1 MERSLILKTQLHI
14 HIFVRRLLKKE
25 HLDLKITEYRVLP
38 TAVDDGLIQFVPRAS
53 PLSCILR
60 DHGSILQ
67 YLQTHAK
74 ASNTELESYVM
85 MNYIRSCAGYTVF
98 THILGIGDRHND
110 NIMVTTEGRLFHID
124 FGYFLGR
131 DPKFNVAPLFVNRT
145 LVDAMGGPD
154 SDGYRH
160 FVQLACEAFNI
171 LRKSAGL
178 LLSVIH
184 VMANSAIPDIR
195 SDPETAMLKVQEK
208 MWLNLS
214 DEDAANAFE
223 SSLIAAQN
231 AVLPRI
237 AEVQHR
243 VAQGWR

>member
-1 MERSLILKTQLHI
+1 M
-14 HIFVRRLLKKE
+14 
-25 HLDLKITEYRVLP
+25 DLQITRYRVLP
-38 TAVDDGLIQFVPRAS
+38 TAVDDGLIQFIPHAS
-53 PLSCILR
+53 PLSYILR
-60 DHGSILQ
+60 DHGSIIQ
-67 YLQTHAK
+67 YLEAHANTSK
-74 ASNTELESYVM
+74 QDGMSNILN
-85 MNYIRSCAGYTVF
+85 NYIRSCAGYVVF

-131 DPKFNVAPLFVNRT
+131 DPKFSVAPLYLSRT

-154 SDGYRH
+154 SDGYSR
-160 FVQLACEAFNI
+160 FVQLSCEAFNI

-184 VMANSAIPDIR
+184 VMASSSIPDIR
-195 SDPETAMLKVQEK
+195 SDPETAMLKVQDK
-208 MWLNLS
+208 LWLNLS
-214 DEDAANAFE
+214 DEDAASAFK
-223 SSLIAAQN
+223 STLVAAQN

>member
-1 MERSLILKTQLHI
+1 M
-14 HIFVRRLLKKE
+14 
-25 HLDLKITEYRVLP
+25 LP
-38 TAVDDGLIQFVPRAS
+38 TAVDDGLIQFVPHAS
-53 PLSCILR
+53 PLSYILR
-60 DHGSILQ
+60 NYGTILQ
-67 YLQTHAK
+67 YLDAHVDTSGADMK
-74 ASNTELESYVM
+74 SKVRN
-85 MNYIRSCAGYTVF
+85 NYIRSCAGYTVF

-131 DPKFNVAPLFVNRT
+131 DPKFSVAPLFLSRT

-154 SDGYRH
+154 SDGYHH

-184 VMANSAIPDIR
+184 VMANSSIPDIR
-195 SDPETAMLKVQEK
+195 SDPETAMLKVQDK
-208 MWLNLS
+208 LWLNMS
-214 DEDAANAFE
+214 DEDAAHAFE
-223 SSLIAAQN
+223 STLIAAQN